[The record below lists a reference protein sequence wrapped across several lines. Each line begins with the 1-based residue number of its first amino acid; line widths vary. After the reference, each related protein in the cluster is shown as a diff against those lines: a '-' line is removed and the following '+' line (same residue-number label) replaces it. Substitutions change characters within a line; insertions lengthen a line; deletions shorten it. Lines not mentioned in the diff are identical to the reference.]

1 MYTGLAYSGSRR
13 RHRSRELRKVRL
25 GAILAIE
32 GWLLLFF
39 MIQVFKIGG
48 IGLSAVHREQS
59 AGRFGGAQ
67 GQGMERGLLQEKFF
81 SPEKFLFGENVS
93 FRKKGLLREET
104 APDLYET
111 LFGMHEIPL
120 IALDAGHGG
129 TDAGCCAEGIEEKE
143 INLQIAKRVSEKLAG
158 MGYQVL
164 MIREADD
171 FFGPEDRVRLAN
183 FRRAD
188 AYISIHQN
196 FYEEDTAVSGME
208 TWFYGE
214 DASRDSRR
222 LAQLIH
228 RETAVQTGAAVR
240 ELRDDADF
248 CVTGKTSMPACLI
261 ETGFLSNPQERG
273 LLATPEYQEKIA
285 DGIAEGIRLY
295 FQPKTMYLTFD
306 DGPSA
311 ENTGR
316 VLDILKE
323 RGIKATFFL
332 VGENVE
338 KNPQMA
344 RRIAEEGH
352 TIGIHC
358 YHHDYEEIYESV
370 DSYLEDFEK
379 AYQAVYAATGV
390 EAKLFRFPGG
400 SVNAHNKGVY
410 EDIIEAMT
418 ERGFI
423 YYDWNASLEDAFGRA
438 EPEELIVNAREST
451 LGRQRVVLLAHDI
464 VYNTGMCLEGLLDAL
479 PEYRMEPLTEET
491 EPIRFATGKS

>member
-1 MYTGLAYSGSRR
+1 M
-13 RHRSRELRKVRL
+13 V
-25 GAILAIE
+25 IE
-32 GWLLLFF
+32 GWLLAFLL
-39 MIQVFKIGG
+39 IQVLKAGKISLPTIYKEWIDGQ
-48 IGLSAVHREQS
+48 AAEAQEQDV
-59 AGRFGGAQ
+59 
-67 GQGMERGLLQEKFF
+67 GMGLLREKFF
-81 SPEKFLFGENVS
+81 SREKALFGEGIT
-93 FRKKGLLREET
+93 FRERSLLQEGE
-104 APDLYET
+104 APSVYEI
-111 LFGMHEIPL
+111 LFPVHQVPF

-129 TDAGCCAEGIEEKE
+129 RDVGCSAEGIEEKQ
-143 INLQIAKRVSEKLAG
+143 INLQIAKLVSEKLTG

-164 MIREADD
+164 MIREEDD
-171 FFGPEDRVRLAN
+171 YFGLEDRAKLAN

-196 FYEEDTAVSGME
+196 FYEEDAAVNGME
-208 TWFYGE
+208 TWFYGA
-214 DASRDSRR
+214 DTSRDSRR

-228 RETAVQTGAAVR
+228 QETTGSTGAAIR

-248 CVTGKTSMPACLI
+248 CVTEKTSMPSCLI
-261 ETGFLSNPQERG
+261 ETGFLSNPQERE

-285 DGIAEGIRLY
+285 NGIAEGIRLY
-295 FQPKTMYLTFD
+295 FEPKTMYLTFD

-311 ENTGR
+311 ENTNR

-338 KNPQMA
+338 KNPEVA

-358 YHHDYEEIYESV
+358 YHHDYEEIYQSV

-410 EDIIEAMT
+410 RDIIEAMA

-423 YYDWNASLEDAFGRA
+423 YYDWNASLEDAFGKA
-438 EPEELIVNAREST
+438 EPEELIANAKGST
-451 LGRQRVVLLAHDI
+451 LGRERVVLLAHDI
-464 VYNTGMCLEGLLDAL
+464 VYNTGMCLERLLDAF

-491 EPIRFATGKS
+491 EPIRFAME